1 MTIAKITAGE
11 GYTYLIQQVAQMTP
25 GLEQGGSEQDQSL
38 DAAGYYM
45 AQGNPPGRWIG
56 RGAPLLGIDGQQVT
70 ETQMKSLFGLGRH
83 PDAEAMLDAYLEAHG
98 HGKPTEA
105 ERRDLLDAAIR
116 HVSLGRSFPAYE
128 PLDPFEDRVSRRLAA
143 ITKRTGTEPTP
154 AEVRR
159 VAREEAHAGRA
170 AAAGWDLVFTPVKSA
185 SLLWALDERPWVRDA
200 VQAAHREAIGSAL
213 QFLEQHAAFTRKG
226 AGGVAQIETG
236 GLIAAAFDHWDSRAG
251 DPQLHTHVAVS
262 AKVQG
267 IDGKWRALDATALHQ
282 VVVAA
287 SELYNTG
294 FEAGLIRRTGVSFT
308 PRPGTVR
315 GREPVREIT
324 GIPHEYIQ
332 FYSARRAQ
340 IEGRYAELAAGYRAE
355 HGRDPSGKAAYK
367 LAQQATLETRDGK
380 KPPSSLTA
388 KRAEWRAQLQAAFGP
403 AAIQTVMASVP
414 GPQPARVGPS
424 AQLRP
429 VLEIAELARQVIAN
443 VSLRRSTWTIW
454 HVRAETERAARQVTT
469 FADPAAHREFTEK
482 ITAEALSPRCSIR
495 LDPPAALDEP
505 AALRRSSGE
514 AVFTRH
520 GSDTFTSRAVLD
532 AEARL
537 ITAAKT
543 LTAAAVTG
551 PAVTAAIAEFEK
563 LTGTR
568 LDTGQRALVTHFA
581 ASGMLLAAGIGPAG
595 TGKTTAMRAY
605 AHVLASAGHRI
616 IPLAPS
622 AAAAK
627 ILAAS
632 LGVPADTV
640 DKFVHEH
647 YRSPYAAALQVGR
660 PVPATRAIFAL
671 RPGDVVLIDEGGM
684 APGLKVDQVV
694 AAATHHGAVVRTLGD
709 HGQLGAVQGSGVL
722 RLIATEAGAA
732 ELTTVYRFANPAEAA
747 ATLAIRAG
755 DASALGFYFGAGRVR
770 AGSRQ
775 AMTEAAYHGW
785 KTDMLAGKTTL
796 MAAAANA
803 DVTALAARARA
814 DRVTAGQ
821 VEPGGVTLHDG
832 NNAGAGDWIL
842 TRRNDRSMR
851 MHRGRDWVKNG
862 DGWTVTTRHRD
873 GALTVTHLG
882 HGGQV
887 RLPAGYVREHVALLY
902 ASTAHRAEG
911 STVDTAH
918 PLITRQMA
926 REDLYAIISRARH
939 GTTLYVTTHEQLPL
953 DPDPHID
960 QGRHDPALFEARE
973 ILERITARQGRA
985 LTATEQIRDL
995 QAHVGSLADLVPR
1008 YLYAI
1013 DEASSARHQAAAR
1026 FALGP
1031 DLAETVIRDQ
1041 GWTGLRR
1048 VLQRAEASGWQ
1059 TEQLLA
1065 AAARSSNLDGADSA
1079 ARQLTD
1085 RATAITSTQVAR
1097 PHLHRPEPGDAARYA
1112 QLLATI
1118 PALAGQAP
1126 DPAAAQ
1132 QVPDAIS
1139 ISQRRPPAAG
1149 DHPSAPDKE
1158 SRQTNLTAVLGA
1170 AMADRARSETA
1181 WPALTAV
1188 LDRAAQ
1194 AGHDLRE
1201 VLAAAQTPGIR
1212 AAVSISEFLAWQINR
1227 QLAEQPA
1234 PPAQPTA
1241 HDAWPQL
1248 AWTLK
1253 AAEQRGVP
1261 AEDILAAVSAAT
1273 LPELLRHAERSA
1285 PRPPAAGPEPLPWL
1299 PPVPPLYDDPAR
1311 ADYVHAANSLIAG
1324 RARELGAFAAR
1335 ERPAWTALLGLEPLQ
1350 AGSAERWQRDLA
1362 LIAAYRDQQQTQTD
1376 DSLQVLGPYAG
1387 PGRGGDVA
1395 YWQAAQ
1401 AVFSARREA
1410 GLEPPI
1416 ADGPAARAVRQVAA
1430 DVYSC
1435 LPRPEQDAIAAQIAA
1450 DVGPFWY
1457 GDSDRPSPET
1467 AAQPPY
1473 DQHLTEALTARG
1485 HLTATIQQPD
1495 SAIGLSA
1502 GPSPVEADRVRG
1514 RQAVPQRAP
1523 ELLPPPPEPPAH
1535 QPVILP

>member
-11 GYTYLIQQVAQMTP
+11 GYTYLIQQVAQMAP
-25 GLEQGGSEQDQSL
+25 EREQGGPEQDQSL
-38 DAAGYYM
+38 DAAGYYT

-83 PDAEAMLDAYLEAHG
+83 PDSEAMLDAYLEAHG
-98 HGKPTEA
+98 HGQRTEA
-105 ERRDLLDAAIR
+105 ERREVLDAAIR

-128 PLDPFEDRVSRRLAA
+128 PLDPFEERVSRRLAA
-143 ITKRTGTEPTP
+143 ISKRTGTEPTP

-200 VQAAHREAIGSAL
+200 VEAAHGEAIGSAL
-213 QFLEQHAAFTRKG
+213 EFLEQHAAFTRKG

-294 FEAGLIRRTGVSFT
+294 FEAGLIRRTGVRFT

-315 GREPVREIT
+315 GQEPVREIA
-324 GIPHEYIQ
+324 GIPAEYIQ
-332 FYSARRAQ
+332 FYSTRRAQ
-340 IEGRYAELAAGYRAE
+340 VEGRYAELAAGYRAE
-355 HGRDPSGKAAYK
+355 HGRDPSGRAAYK

-388 KRAEWRAQLQAAFGP
+388 KRSEWRAQLQVAFGP
-403 AAIQTVMASVP
+403 SSLAVVMAAVP
-414 GPQPARVGPS
+414 GPHPGPSGPS

-429 VLEIAELARQVIAN
+429 IPEVAELARQVIAN
-443 VSLRRSTWTIW
+443 VSLRRATWTIW
-454 HVRAETERAARQVTT
+454 HVRAESERAARQVTT
-469 FADPAAHREFTEK
+469 FADPGAHREFTEK
-482 ITAEALSPRCSIR
+482 ITAEALSPRRSIR

-520 GSDTFTSRAVLD
+520 GSQTYTSRAVLD

-543 LTAAAVTG
+543 LTAAAVNG
-551 PAVTAAIAEFEK
+551 PAVTVAIARFEK
-563 LTGTR
+563 RTGTR
-568 LDTGQRALVTHFA
+568 LDAGQRALVTHFA

-605 AHVLASAGHRI
+605 AHVLAAAGHRI
-616 IPLAPS
+616 VPLAPS

-632 LGVPADTV
+632 LGVPTDTV
-640 DKFVHEH
+640 DKFLHEH
-647 YRSPYAAALQVGR
+647 HRGPYAAALQAGR

-694 AAATHHGAVVRTLGD
+694 AAAAHHGAVVRTLGD

-722 RLIATEAGAA
+722 RLIVAEAGAA
-732 ELTTVYRFANPAEAA
+732 ELTTVYRFADPAEAA

-755 DASALGFYFGAGRVR
+755 NAQGLGYWFDAGRVR
-770 AGSRQ
+770 AGSRE

-821 VEPGGVTLHDG
+821 VESGGVKLHDG
-832 NNAGAGDWIL
+832 NTAGAGDWVL
-842 TRRNDRSMR
+842 TRRNDRSMQ

-862 DGWTVTTRHRD
+862 DGWAVTARHRD

-887 RLPAGYVREHVALLY
+887 QLPAGYVREHVALLY
-902 ASTAHRAEG
+902 ASTAHRAQG

-960 QGRHDPALFEARE
+960 HGRHDPALFEARE

-995 QAHVGSLADLVPR
+995 QAHAGSLADLVPR
-1008 YLYAI
+1008 YLHAI
-1013 DEASSARHQAAAR
+1013 DEDSSARHQAAAG

-1041 GWTGLRR
+1041 GWTGLRH
-1048 VLQRAEASGWQ
+1048 VLQRAEAAGWQ
-1059 TEQLLA
+1059 AEQILT
-1065 AAARSSNLDGADSA
+1065 AAARPGGLDQAGSA
-1079 ARQLTD
+1079 ARLLAD
-1085 RATAITSTQVAR
+1085 RATAITGARVAA

-1112 QLLATI
+1112 GLLAAI
-1118 PALAGQAP
+1118 PALARQAP

-1132 QVPDAIS
+1132 QVPAALT
-1139 ISQRRPPAAG
+1139 ISQHTPRPQAIIRQHRVLTPAA
-1149 DHPSAPDKE
+1149 
-1158 SRQTNLTAVLGA
+1158 
-1170 AMADRARSETA
+1170 
-1181 WPALTAV
+1181 PA
-1188 LDRAAQ
+1188 
-1194 AGHDLRE
+1194 
-1201 VLAAAQTPGIR
+1201 
-1212 AAVSISEFLAWQINR
+1212 
-1227 QLAEQPA
+1227 
-1234 PPAQPTA
+1234 
-1241 HDAWPQL
+1241 
-1248 AWTLK
+1248 
-1253 AAEQRGVP
+1253 
-1261 AEDILAAVSAAT
+1261 
-1273 LPELLRHAERSA
+1273 
-1285 PRPPAAGPEPLPWL
+1285 
-1299 PPVPPLYDDPAR
+1299 
-1311 ADYVHAANSLIAG
+1311 
-1324 RARELGAFAAR
+1324 
-1335 ERPAWTALLGLEPLQ
+1335 
-1350 AGSAERWQRDLA
+1350 
-1362 LIAAYRDQQQTQTD
+1362 
-1376 DSLQVLGPYAG
+1376 
-1387 PGRGGDVA
+1387 
-1395 YWQAAQ
+1395 
-1401 AVFSARREA
+1401 
-1410 GLEPPI
+1410 
-1416 ADGPAARAVRQVAA
+1416 
-1430 DVYSC
+1430 
-1435 LPRPEQDAIAAQIAA
+1435 
-1450 DVGPFWY
+1450 
-1457 GDSDRPSPET
+1457 
-1467 AAQPPY
+1467 
-1473 DQHLTEALTARG
+1473 
-1485 HLTATIQQPD
+1485 
-1495 SAIGLSA
+1495 
-1502 GPSPVEADRVRG
+1502 
-1514 RQAVPQRAP
+1514 
-1523 ELLPPPPEPPAH
+1523 
-1535 QPVILP
+1535 